1 MSIFKKVC
9 PNYNGYIFLKAAV
22 LKGHISKEI

>member
-9 PNYNGYIFLKAAV
+9 PNNNGYIFLKAEV
-22 LKGHISKEI
+22 LKSYISKET